1 MICIPLSNMIPTET
15 MIALRKLCVGNCMRK
30 NREGKKNA
38 NTYVHTKLYILHDKQ
53 NATLSN

>member
-1 MICIPLSNMIPTET
+1 MIPTET
-15 MIALRKLCVGNCMRK
+15 MIALRQLCVGNCMRK